1 MATQAS
7 PLVEAVQAA
16 QSTPAPSAP
25 PELLSSILD
34 QIISASDRGSIE
46 YGEALQMKT
55 DFAQGVMYARGTSGS
70 GKKLDAA
77 DIAMR
82 IRFGRELGLSAFQA
96 ARGIYFINGIPAMM
110 GTVLEL
116 LMRRH
121 GYGWQF
127 VQRDTKGCIL
137 RLTKNGE
144 PVMDGEKPAQASFT
158 EEDAK
163 RMKKDKKDTYLEDP
177 ESMYYWRALG
187 RLQKFYVPEATEYVS
202 VLVPGELP
210 IDDVVAATESR
221 MGEATAAAALRE
233 KLAAV
238 TQAPPVAEEAA
249 A

>member
-1 MATQAS
+1 MATQAA
-7 PLVEAVQAA
+7 PLVEQIREA
-16 QSTPAPSAP
+16 QTAPAPSAP

-116 LMRRH
+116 LMKRH
-121 GYGWQF
+121 GYTWTF
-127 VQRDTKGCIL
+127 IQRDTKGCIL
-137 RLTKNGE
+137 ELNKNGE
-144 PVMDGEKPAQASFT
+144 KVMDGAKPARASFG

-163 RMKKDKKDTYLEDP
+163 RTGYDKKETYKQDP

-202 VLVPGELP
+202 VLAPGELP
-210 IDDVVAATESR
+210 IDEVVAATESR

-238 TQAPPVAEEAA
+238 TQAPVAEEVAA
-249 A
+249 

>member
-1 MATQAS
+1 MATQTA
-7 PLVEAVQAA
+7 PLVEQIQQAQAA
-16 QSTPAPSAP
+16 PAQAAP

-34 QIISASDRGSIE
+34 QIISASDRGSME
-46 YGEALQMKT
+46 HGEALQMKT
-55 DFAQGVMYARGTSGS
+55 DFAQGLMYARGTSGS

-110 GTVLEL
+110 GPVLEL

-121 GYGWQF
+121 GYTWDF
-127 VQRDTKGCIL
+127 LQRDTKGCVL
-137 RLTKNGE
+137 VLKKNGE
-144 PVMDGEKPAQASFT
+144 VVMDGNKPARASFT

-202 VLVPGELP
+202 VLAPGELP
-210 IDDVVAATESR
+210 IDEVVAATESR

-238 TQAPPVAEEAA
+238 TQAPVAEEVTA
-249 A
+249 